1 MRTRILFLLLM
12 SMVMCA
18 CNANRRA
25 QRQIRRITE
34 RCPELHT
41 VQAHAF
47 DTLLTVAPVADSAAM
62 PLRPLLEGQPVT
74 VKTKQGTF
82 TATATDDS
90 LTITYEAQPEPIH
103 FTDTLRYAQVVISE
117 EPPNKK
123 PPNAV
128 WFLLGMV
135 LVLVAILA
143 FVMATIIKQV
153 KAS

>member
-12 SMVMCA
+12 SMAMCA
-18 CNANRRA
+18 CNATRRA
-25 QRQIRRITE
+25 ERRVRRITE
-34 RCPELHT
+34 RCPELLS

-47 DTLLTVAPVADSAAM
+47 DTFIELPPVADSAAM
-62 PLRPLLEGQPVT
+62 PLQPLLVGQPVT

-90 LTITYEAQPEPIH
+90 LTITYEAQQDPIH
-103 FTDTLRYAQVVISE
+103 FTDTLHYAQVVITE

-123 PPNAV
+123 PPNVV

-135 LVLVAILA
+135 LVLAAILA
-143 FVMATIIKQV
+143 FVIATVIKHV

>member
-12 SMVMCA
+12 SLVMCA

-34 RCPELHT
+34 RCPELLT

-47 DTLLTVAPVADSAAM
+47 DTLLTVVPVADSAAM
-62 PLRPLLEGQPVT
+62 PLRSLLEGQAVT
-74 VKTKQGTF
+74 VTTKQGTF

-103 FTDTLRYAQVVISE
+103 FTDTLRYAQVIITE
-117 EPPNKK
+117 EPPKKK

-135 LVLVAILA
+135 LVLVVIVA
-143 FVMATIIKQV
+143 FVMATIIKHV

>member
-12 SMVMCA
+12 SSVMCA
-18 CNANRRA
+18 CNSTRRA
-25 QRQIRRITE
+25 QRQVRRIAE
-34 RCPELHT
+34 RCPELLT

-62 PLRPLLEGQPVT
+62 PLRPLLEGQAVT
-74 VKTKQGTF
+74 VATKQGTF

-103 FTDTLRYAQVVISE
+103 FTDTLHYAQVVITE